1 MSTDNS
7 NLLSNKTSVTTDMLY
22 TMKASAGTT
31 SSYRATIPSQN
42 KSVFNCG
49 DVMIFQIPCGRKN
62 SYLDGQNSY
71 LKICI
76 QNNDVTAANILNLD
90 HSGYGLINQLTVFQS
105 GNLIEQISNYNVLL
119 N

>member
-22 TMKASAGTT
+22 TLKPSAGTT
-31 SSYRATIPSQN
+31 TSYRATIPSQN
-42 KSVFNCG
+42 KSTFNCG

-71 LKICI
+71 LKFVCKI
-76 QNNDVTAANILNLD
+76 TILQIP
-90 HSGYGLINQLTVFQS
+90 LI
-105 GNLIEQISNYNVLL
+105 
-119 N
+119 